1 MKKLAVM
8 LPNWVGDACMAT
20 PALRSLRRELAGEV
34 QIVWIGRPGPLG
46 VLGGLYAEGLPGQ
59 SAPEL
64 GLRGADASIERSPTD
79 ESLWADGSICY
90 KPRSK
95 NESILNRRRLV
106 GAMRAAKF
114 DTILY
119 LTNSLST
126 AWMGRLAGIPR
137 RIGYARDGRSLLL
150 TDRVAVRQGSS
161 DAIKDPCIDN
171 YMRLIRVLGCKSTDR
186 RTELRVSHADQQL
199 AGACLASMGFS
210 SDRPFVVL
218 NAGAA
223 TTETKRWGEE
233 PAGNAARRMSEQ
245 FDCDVLIHCGPAE
258 REVASRIESIAAT
271 PRVRSMGS
279 FDPLPLGLSRA
290 LIAQSRMVVSTDSGP
305 RHIAVAFNKPVV
317 SLFGSIDP
325 KLTLTYN
332 VPERIVALGLACQP
346 CGSYNC
352 RFKHSECMTKL
363 DAEHVFREASG
374 VWSNG
379 LGRNSWSSK
388 NNAGDLR

>member
-20 PALRSLRRELAGEV
+20 PALRSLRQELAREV

-46 VLGGLYAEGLPGQ
+46 VLGGLYAEGLPGRT
-59 SAPEL
+59 APEFD
-64 GLRGADASIERSPTD
+64 LRGADASIENDPP
-79 ESLWADGSICY
+79 EKSLWADGSICY

-95 NESILNRRRLV
+95 SESVLNRRGLV
-106 GAMRAAKF
+106 RAMRKAKF

-126 AWMGRLAGIPR
+126 AWLGRLAGIPR

-150 TDRVAVRQGSS
+150 TDRVAVRQGNS
-161 DAIKDPCIDN
+161 DAKHDPCIDN

-186 RTELRVSHADQQL
+186 RTELKVSQADRQL
-199 AGACLASMGFS
+199 ASECLASVGFS
-210 SDRPFVVL
+210 LDRSFVVL

-223 TTETKRWGEE
+223 TTETKRWGVEH
-233 PAGNAARRMSEQ
+233 AGNAARRMSEQ
-245 FDCDVLIHCGPAE
+245 FNCDVLIHCGPAE
-258 REVASRIESIAAT
+258 REVANQIESIAAT
-271 PRVRSMGS
+271 PRVRSMGTYNQ
-279 FDPLPLGLSRA
+279 LPLGLSRA

-325 KLTLTYN
+325 KHTTTYN
-332 VPERIVALGLACQP
+332 VPERIVTLGLACQP

-363 DAEHVFREASG
+363 DSERVFRAASE
-374 VWSNG
+374 VWSDG
-379 LGRNSWSSK
+379 S
-388 NNAGDLR
+388 